1 MDKNSN
7 PASDSS
13 EDKEQASESALS
25 PAEKYETRDNEA
37 TRKDARQ
44 SLFVGGLPYE
54 GRKCYSIS
62 HVLTYLGGI
71 PWT

>member
-1 MDKNSN
+1 MSEVAIKSKRQEASN
-7 PASDSS
+7 QRSIS
-13 EDKEQASESALS
+13 
-25 PAEKYETRDNEA
+25 TA

-62 HVLTYLGGI
+62 HVLT
-71 PWT
+71 